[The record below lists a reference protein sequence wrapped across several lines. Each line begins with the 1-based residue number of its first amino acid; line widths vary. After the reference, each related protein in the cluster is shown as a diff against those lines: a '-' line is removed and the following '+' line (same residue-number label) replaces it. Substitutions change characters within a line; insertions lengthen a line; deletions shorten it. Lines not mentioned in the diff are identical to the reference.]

1 MRLAKMI
8 RGIAEPLCA
17 CYTAAY
23 LARVGYA
30 INPNIKDYLL
40 LLVEFCYKHYNFA
53 IKNGSTKLSNE
64 QYFSLF
70 EPTIDWL
77 FQCVGY
83 NGNK

>member
-17 CYTAAY
+17 TYTCAY
-23 LARVGYA
+23 LARAGHQ
-30 INPNIKDYLL
+30 INPNTKDYLL
-40 LLVEFCYKHYNFA
+40 IMVEFAYKHYNNA
-53 IKNGSTKLSNE
+53 IKNGSPKLPHD

-77 FQCVGY
+77 F
-83 NGNK
+83 

>member
-17 CYTAAY
+17 TYTCAY

-40 LLVEFCYKHYNFA
+40 VMVEYAY
-53 IKNGSTKLSNE
+53 
-64 QYFSLF
+64 
-70 EPTIDWL
+70 
-77 FQCVGY
+77 
-83 NGNK
+83 